1 MKNWKRICA
10 LLLTLVLLAGFVP
23 TGTVQAQAATQ
34 ELTEAAYASA
44 DLVFEKIDA
53 MEAAPAKK
61 NATQDAKTEAAIQIV
76 TASEGYVEG
85 SLERNG
91 NAFSVNME
99 NGTYRAYGA
108 NGEFLML
115 AKVEDGIMTTIKSFF
130 EV

>member
-1 MKNWKRICA
+1 MWRNKKRVFA
-10 LLLTLVLLAGFVP
+10 LLLALALLAGFLP
-23 TGTVQAQAATQ
+23 AQQIQAKAATQ

-91 NAFSVNME
+91 NAFSWW
-99 NGTYRAYGA
+99 T
-108 NGEFLML
+108 
-115 AKVEDGIMTTIKSFF
+115 EDGIRCMYNPRMQKIQEKQTPESG
-130 EV
+130 